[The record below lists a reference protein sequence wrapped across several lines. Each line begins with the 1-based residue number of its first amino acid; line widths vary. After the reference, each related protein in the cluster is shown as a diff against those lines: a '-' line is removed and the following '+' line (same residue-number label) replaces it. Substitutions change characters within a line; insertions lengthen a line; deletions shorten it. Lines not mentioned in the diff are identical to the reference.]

1 MEPQGPLV
9 VSAAARARLA
19 KWGLRQGDSR
29 GPPQQPAA
37 PLELQAFIADADQPW
52 EAAHS
57 PGQPRRLQ
65 HWLAVSAADL
75 RRLGAYD
82 GSLVE
87 AGARTGCHVPGIIY
101 WAVFCRIPG
110 QPCFL

>member
-19 KWGLRQGDSR
+19 KWGLQQGSTR
-29 GPPQQPAA
+29 GPAQQPAA
-37 PLELQAFIADADQPW
+37 PVELQAFIVDTDTTGT
-52 EAAHS
+52 EAAEHAL

-65 HWLAVSAADL
+65 HWLVVTAGDL

-87 AGARTGCHVPGIIY
+87 AGAHTPVAMCMSHVVAQSAI
-101 WAVFCRIPG
+101 CT
-110 QPCFL
+110 